1 LQDLEKEVERGKRR
15 CSRRK
20 VEEER
25 QSREN
30 ADSET
35 R

>member
-1 LQDLEKEVERGKRR
+1 LQDLEEEGERGKRR

-20 VEEER
+20 VEEEK

-30 ADSET
+30 AGSDT